1 MNLEGQVQAYADRL
15 GRPIIV
21 FDVDFNVI
29 AFSVHD
35 RDVDHARLAIILAH
49 KGSSRARESIREY
62 RVGHADGPVRIP
74 PMDGG
79 LTRHVAP
86 VRHDGH
92 LVGYVSSTIPEE
104 TPDEELAEDDV
115 IRSSRD
121 RIGVTLAAMALG
133 NREDEDR
140 ALRLLT
146 ALLDGDAEQRT
157 RAADE
162 LLTGGLISPVPH
174 YTVITISAPPTVDPG
189 SAALRLVLD
198 RALSG
203 IPVFPTLKA
212 VGTVVDGEAVLV
224 VPYEIDHER
233 LTALLAQPA
242 FTGLRAGVG
251 GAHAPLAE
259 AHRSRREARIAA
271 RGAAID
277 RPGDASCTGA
287 TSDSTGCCCSSR
299 WRSSRSATSPSRCSA
314 SSTRSPVPTSPRPW
328 RRTSTSAATRSA
340 PPRSCTCTA
349 ARCTTGS
356 TASAPSPTSISPTAS
371 SAANCT
377 PPCEWRRSPGSADPI
392 RTPHPATAG
401 GRNQT

>member
-277 RPGDASCTGA
+277 PTRGRVVHWSDLGLDRVLLQLPLEKLALGDLPEPVQRILDAQSGPDLAQTLEAYLDFGCDAQRTAQELHVHRSTLYYRLDRVRAIADVDLADGFVRRELHTALRVA
-287 TSDSTGCCCSSR
+287 TL
-299 WRSSRSATSPSRCSA
+299 
-314 SSTRSPVPTSPRPW
+314 
-328 RRTSTSAATRSA
+328 
-340 PPRSCTCTA
+340 
-349 ARCTTGS
+349 
-356 TASAPSPTSISPTAS
+356 
-371 SAANCT
+371 
-377 PPCEWRRSPGSADPI
+377 
-392 RTPHPATAG
+392 AG
-401 GRNQT
+401 LR

>member
-104 TPDEELAEDDV
+104 TPDDELAEDDV

-198 RALSG
+198 RARSG

-277 RPGDASCTGA
+277 PTRGRVVHWSDLGLDRVLLQLPLEKLALGDLPEPVRRILDAQSGPDLAQTLEAYLDFGCDAQRTAQELHVHRSTLYYRLDRVRAIADVDLADGFVRRELHTALRVA
-287 TSDSTGCCCSSR
+287 TL
-299 WRSSRSATSPSRCSA
+299 
-314 SSTRSPVPTSPRPW
+314 
-328 RRTSTSAATRSA
+328 
-340 PPRSCTCTA
+340 
-349 ARCTTGS
+349 
-356 TASAPSPTSISPTAS
+356 
-371 SAANCT
+371 
-377 PPCEWRRSPGSADPI
+377 
-392 RTPHPATAG
+392 AG
-401 GRNQT
+401 LR

>member
-1 MNLEGQVQAYADRL
+1 MNLEAQVQAYADRL

-21 FDVDFNVI
+21 FDVEFNVI

-104 TPDEELAEDDV
+104 TPDDELVEDDV
-115 IRSSRD
+115 IRASRD

-146 ALLDGDAEQRT
+146 ALLDGDADQRA

-174 YTVITISAPPTVDPG
+174 YTVITISAPPPADPG
-189 SAALRLVLD
+189 SATLRLVLD

-224 VPYEIDHER
+224 VPYEIDRDR
-233 LTALLAQPA
+233 LAALLDQPA
-242 FTGLRAGVG
+242 FATLHAGIG
-251 GAHAPLAE
+251 GAHAPLAQV
-259 AHRSRREARIAA
+259 HRSRREARIAA
-271 RGAAID
+271 RGAVLDPTRGRVVHWDDLGLDRVLLQLPLERLTIGDLPEPVQLLLAAQSGPDLAQTLEAYLDRGCDAQRTAQDLHVHRSTLYYRLDRVRAIAD
-277 RPGDASCTGA
+277 VDLADGA
-287 TSDSTGCCCSSR
+287 VRRELHTALR
-299 WRSSRSATSPSRCSA
+299 VATL
-314 SSTRSPVPTSPRPW
+314 
-328 RRTSTSAATRSA
+328 
-340 PPRSCTCTA
+340 
-349 ARCTTGS
+349 
-356 TASAPSPTSISPTAS
+356 
-371 SAANCT
+371 
-377 PPCEWRRSPGSADPI
+377 
-392 RTPHPATAG
+392 AG
-401 GRNQT
+401 LR

>member
-104 TPDEELAEDDV
+104 TPDDELAEDDV

-277 RPGDASCTGA
+277 PTRGRVVHWSDLGLDRVLLQLPLEKLALGDLPEPVRRILDAQSGPDLAQTLEAYLDFGCDAQRTAQELHVHRSTLYYRLDRVRAIADVDLADGFVRRELHTALRVA
-287 TSDSTGCCCSSR
+287 TL
-299 WRSSRSATSPSRCSA
+299 
-314 SSTRSPVPTSPRPW
+314 
-328 RRTSTSAATRSA
+328 
-340 PPRSCTCTA
+340 
-349 ARCTTGS
+349 
-356 TASAPSPTSISPTAS
+356 
-371 SAANCT
+371 
-377 PPCEWRRSPGSADPI
+377 
-392 RTPHPATAG
+392 AG
-401 GRNQT
+401 LR

>member
-21 FDVDFNVI
+21 FDIDFNVI

-174 YTVITISAPPTVDPG
+174 YTVITISAPSTVDPG

-259 AHRSRREARIAA
+259 AHRSRREARVAA

-277 RPGDASCTGA
+277 PTRGRVVHWSDLGLDRVLLQLPLEKLALGDLPEPVRRILDAQSGPDLAQTLEAYLDFGCDAQRTAQELHVHRSTLYYRLDRVRAIADVDLADGFVRRELHTALRVA
-287 TSDSTGCCCSSR
+287 TL
-299 WRSSRSATSPSRCSA
+299 
-314 SSTRSPVPTSPRPW
+314 
-328 RRTSTSAATRSA
+328 
-340 PPRSCTCTA
+340 
-349 ARCTTGS
+349 
-356 TASAPSPTSISPTAS
+356 
-371 SAANCT
+371 
-377 PPCEWRRSPGSADPI
+377 
-392 RTPHPATAG
+392 AG
-401 GRNQT
+401 LR

>member
-174 YTVITISAPPTVDPG
+174 YTVITISASPTVDPG

-277 RPGDASCTGA
+277 PTRGRVVHWSDLGLDRVLLQLPLEKLALGDLPEPVQRILDAQSGPDLAQTLEAYLDFGCDAQRTAQELHVHRSTLYYRLDRVRAIADVDLADGFVRRELHTALRVA
-287 TSDSTGCCCSSR
+287 TL
-299 WRSSRSATSPSRCSA
+299 
-314 SSTRSPVPTSPRPW
+314 
-328 RRTSTSAATRSA
+328 
-340 PPRSCTCTA
+340 
-349 ARCTTGS
+349 
-356 TASAPSPTSISPTAS
+356 
-371 SAANCT
+371 
-377 PPCEWRRSPGSADPI
+377 
-392 RTPHPATAG
+392 AG
-401 GRNQT
+401 LR

>member
-277 RPGDASCTGA
+277 PTRGRVVHWSDLGLDRVLLQLPLEKLALGDLPEPVRRILDAQSGPDLAQTLEAYLDFGCDAQRTAQELHVHRSTLYYRLDRVRAIADVDLADGFVRRELHTALRVA
-287 TSDSTGCCCSSR
+287 TL
-299 WRSSRSATSPSRCSA
+299 
-314 SSTRSPVPTSPRPW
+314 
-328 RRTSTSAATRSA
+328 
-340 PPRSCTCTA
+340 
-349 ARCTTGS
+349 
-356 TASAPSPTSISPTAS
+356 
-371 SAANCT
+371 
-377 PPCEWRRSPGSADPI
+377 
-392 RTPHPATAG
+392 AG
-401 GRNQT
+401 LR